1 MEYLPLRLSG
11 DQLIQLTD
19 NSTTDIAPH
28 EWNPLLP
35 VSPQGLVPK
44 RWGRLSLH
52 YRNSENAIH
61 LACPS

>member
-28 EWNPLLP
+28 EWNPLLAGFAAG
-35 VSPQGLVPK
+35 VGSKALGEIK
-44 RWGRLSLH
+44 SALSQL
-52 YRNSENAIH
+52 
-61 LACPS
+61 